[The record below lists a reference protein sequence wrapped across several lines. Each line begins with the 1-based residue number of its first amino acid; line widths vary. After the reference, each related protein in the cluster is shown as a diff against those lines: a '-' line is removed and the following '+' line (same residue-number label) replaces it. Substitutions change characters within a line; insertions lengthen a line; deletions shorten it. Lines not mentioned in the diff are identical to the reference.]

1 MWRKRIKNREGQG
14 HCQLRRDEVL
24 LKRQQLHIENTVGKV
39 IHLDMGKYNPGE
51 TERGSLKGRK
61 LYGLSVS

>member
-1 MWRKRIKNREGQG
+1 
-14 HCQLRRDEVL
+14 LRRDEVL